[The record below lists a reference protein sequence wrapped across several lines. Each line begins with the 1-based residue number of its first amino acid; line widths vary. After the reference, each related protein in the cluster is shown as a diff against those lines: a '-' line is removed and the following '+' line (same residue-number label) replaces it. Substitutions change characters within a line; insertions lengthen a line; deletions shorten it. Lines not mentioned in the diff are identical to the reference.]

1 MAQYPKM
8 TMPSKHVKSDAE
20 WIQSQLMSLRPED
33 RATAARGYTAN
44 FVTAWR
50 EEAVEHKQENR
61 ARYRA
66 NTSLRQY
73 VTDMVAW
80 YNSQKCEASG
90 VHGVT
95 DSFEW

>member
-1 MAQYPKM
+1 MAQYPKI
-8 TMPSKHVKSDAE
+8 TMPSKHVKADAE
-20 WIQSQLMSLRPED
+20 WIQSQLMKLRPED

-50 EEAVEHKQENR
+50 EESIEHKRENR

-73 VTDMVAW
+73 VDDMIAW
-80 YNSQKCEASG
+80 YNSQQYEASG
-90 VHGVT
+90 AQEVT